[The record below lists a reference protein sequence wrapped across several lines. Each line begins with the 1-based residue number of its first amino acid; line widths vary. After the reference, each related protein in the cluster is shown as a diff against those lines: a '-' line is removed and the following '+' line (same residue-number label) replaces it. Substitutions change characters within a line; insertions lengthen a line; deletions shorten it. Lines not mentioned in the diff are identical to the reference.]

1 MTFNLI
7 PLEKFEKLDILR
19 LDVLDVRPREQFES
33 FHIQTAINIPIDDV
47 EDGKFELDPTKS
59 YYVICRTTNKAYRA
73 SHIFEDTGFDIQMV
87 APGMIDYQGEIIRNN
102 DDY

>member
-7 PLEKFEKLDILR
+7 PLEKFEKLDIPR

-33 FHIQTAINIPIDDV
+33 FHIPTAINIPIDDV

-59 YYVICRTTNKAYRA
+59 Y
-73 SHIFEDTGFDIQMV
+73 
-87 APGMIDYQGEIIRNN
+87 
-102 DDY
+102 